1 VIFIAW
7 GRFSETERDFE
18 RIFTCKSEILPMKY
32 LGVPINR
39 KRLNKSYLDSSEGKM
54 RHKLGPW

>member
-39 KRLNKSYLDSSEGKM
+39 KILKNLDWDSTEVKNEE
-54 RHKLGPW
+54 